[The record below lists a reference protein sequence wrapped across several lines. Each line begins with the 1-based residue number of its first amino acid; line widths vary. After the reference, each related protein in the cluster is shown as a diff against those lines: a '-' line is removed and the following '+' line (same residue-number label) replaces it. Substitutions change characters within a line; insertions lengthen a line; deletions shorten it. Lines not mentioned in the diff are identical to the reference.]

1 MKRILGIAGSP
12 RPGGNTEFLL
22 ERLLAAAEA
31 HGAETRLFALAG
43 KTIAPCTD
51 CGRCSDRPPY
61 CTQSDDMQE
70 VYEHMLW
77 ADAIVFGTPV
87 YMGTMTAQL
96 KSVFDRARPLWRM
109 NNTLSRKV
117 AAAVAVGE
125 GRWGGQELAVQNVYW
140 AALNHGMVIVG
151 GASIPYGNWEVCGV
165 AGAAGEIAAD
175 GEAMAAA
182 DGLGRRLAETN
193 VEFA

>member
-31 HGAETRLFALAG
+31 EGAETKMFTLAG
-43 KTIAPCTD
+43 KTIAPCAD
-51 CGRCSDRPPY
+51 CGRCTNRQPY
-61 CTQSDDMQE
+61 CVQSDDMQAL
-70 VYEHMLW
+70 YDHMLW

-96 KSVFDRARPLWRM
+96 KAVFDRARPLWLM
-109 NNTLSRKV
+109 DNALSRKI

-125 GRWGGQELAVQNVYW
+125 GRWGGQELAIQNVYW
-140 AALNHGMVIVG
+140 AALNHGMVVVG
-151 GASIPYGNWEVCGV
+151 GACLPYGNWEVCGV
-165 AGAAGEIAAD
+165 AGAAGQIAAD
-175 GEAMAAA
+175 EEAIAAA
-182 DGLGRRLAETN
+182 EGLGRRLAKTN
-193 VEFA
+193 IEFG